1 MTTDQQLATLRAALH
16 QIAAW
21 QDGDCPDSP
30 AAFTARRALAE
41 IGDAREVTPQ
51 PDGPLPWFLDDLLAE
66 PAAGSPLAS
75 LDDSTR

>member
-1 MTTDQQLATLRAALH
+1 MTTDQQLAVLCAALH

-41 IGDAREVTPQ
+41 IGDASEA
-51 PDGPLPWFLDDLLAE
+51 DDLDAHLSGARF
-66 PAAGSPLAS
+66 AQGI
-75 LDDSTR
+75 LDDSTL